1 MLQNQRACQLVRF
14 QTGCEPLALAV
25 AWGARKAGRCAAGV
39 LGAVKHQRFPTSSW
53 RPLPPARRASA
64 RSRCA
69 MPGSPAR
76 CRRRTRR
83 WMCR

>member
-1 MLQNQRACQLVRF
+1 MLQNQRACQLVRSK
-14 QTGCEPLALAV
+14 TGSEPLALAV
-25 AWGARKAGRCAAGV
+25 AWGARTAG
-39 LGAVKHQRFPTSSW
+39 SW
-53 RPLPPARRASA
+53 TPFPPARRASA

-76 CRRRTRR
+76 CRRRTMR